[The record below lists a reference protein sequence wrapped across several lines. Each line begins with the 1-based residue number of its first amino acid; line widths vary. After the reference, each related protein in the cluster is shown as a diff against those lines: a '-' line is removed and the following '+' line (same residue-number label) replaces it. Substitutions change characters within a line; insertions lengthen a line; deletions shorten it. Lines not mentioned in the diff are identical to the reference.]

1 MYDLLSGLRVIEGS
15 AFVAAPLGGMTL
27 AQLGAEVIRFDP
39 VGGGMDHKRW
49 PLDSKGNS
57 LYWAGLNKGKK
68 SIAVNARE
76 IEGRELIEAIICQ
89 PGPDNG
95 IFLTNHP
102 PGGPFSYDKLKSK
115 RDDLIMV
122 NVLGSHDGS
131 PAVDYTIN
139 CALGFP
145 FATGPRGIDRP
156 VNHLLPAW
164 DLVTGS
170 MAATGVLA
178 AERQRSRGGG
188 GTLIKLALSDV
199 GIWVASALGHVGEAS
214 LLSQN
219 RVADGNHVYGAFGHD
234 FLTSDGKR
242 IMVTALTKAQ
252 WRRLKTAMEITSCIV
267 DLQRE
272 QKLDLDNE
280 GDRYKARDKIVSLI
294 EPWVASRDYST
305 IKKILDEAGVLWG
318 PYQTFTDLVNYDE
331 RCSIKNPLIEIVE
344 QPEIGVYPSAG
355 LPLRF
360 ENLENIPIKAAP
372 VLGENTDEV
381 LLEVL
386 GMPEH
391 IVADLHDRGIIG
403 GAVTTV

>member
-1 MYDLLSGLRVIEGS
+1 
-15 AFVAAPLGGMTL
+15 
-27 AQLGAEVIRFDP
+27 
-39 VGGGMDHKRW
+39 
-49 PLDSKGNS
+49 DSKGNS

-76 IEGRELIEAIICQ
+76 TEGRELIEAIICQ

-102 PGGPFSYDKLKSK
+102 PGGPFSYNKLKSK
-115 RDDLIMV
+115 REDLIMV
-122 NVLGSHDGS
+122 NVLGSYDGS

-145 FATGPRGIDRP
+145 FATGPRGLDRP

-164 DLVTGS
+164 DLVTGC

-178 AERQRSRGGG
+178 AERQRSRKGNGA
-188 GTLIKLALSDV
+188 LVKLALSDV
-199 GIWVASALGHVGEAS
+199 GIWVASALGHLGEAS
-214 LLSQN
+214 LLNQN

-234 FLTSDGKR
+234 FLTSDDKR

-252 WRRLKTAMEITSCIV
+252 WRRLKTATEITNRIA

-272 QKLDLDNE
+272 QKLDLDDE
-280 GDRYKARDKIVSLI
+280 GDRYKARDKIVALI

-344 QPEIGVYPSAG
+344 QPRIGVYPSAG

-360 ENLENIPIKAAP
+360 EQLENTPIKAAP
-372 VLGENTDEV
+372 VLGANTDEV

-386 GMPEH
+386 GIPEH
-391 IVADLHDRGIIG
+391 SIADLHDRGIIG
-403 GAVTTV
+403 GAVTNI

>member
-1 MYDLLSGLRVIEGS
+1 
-15 AFVAAPLGGMTL
+15 
-27 AQLGAEVIRFDP
+27 
-39 VGGGMDHKRW
+39 
-49 PLDSKGNS
+49 
-57 LYWAGLNKGKK
+57 
-68 SIAVNARE
+68 
-76 IEGRELIEAIICQ
+76 
-89 PGPDNG
+89 
-95 IFLTNHP
+95 
-102 PGGPFSYDKLKSK
+102 
-115 RDDLIMV
+115 
-122 NVLGSHDGS
+122 
-131 PAVDYTIN
+131 
-139 CALGFP
+139 
-145 FATGPRGIDRP
+145 
-156 VNHLLPAW
+156 
-164 DLVTGS
+164 

-188 GTLIKLALSDV
+188 GTLVKLALSDV